1 MCGEKG
7 SVLSWWRRVGVLS
20 WLFWLDGFGFF
31 GELGWIDSIM
41 SDRMHKGN
49 HTGHFSS
56 ATSMKEKAR

>member
-1 MCGEKG
+1 
-7 SVLSWWRRVGVLS
+7 VGVLS